1 MKFSATQITG
11 NQAEELAKDYL
22 QRQGLRFITHQYRS
36 TMGEIDLIMQHG
48 QTLVFVEVRFRET
61 DEFGSPE
68 ETITLAKQR
77 RLIRTAQLYLQNH
90 PNYERLLA
98 RFDVVAI
105 LGSKPNLKITWI
117 PDAFGV
123 Q

>member
-1 MKFSATQITG
+1 MGTSTDTG
-11 NQAEELAKDYL
+11 NQAEELAKEYL
-22 QRQGLRFITHQYRS
+22 CKQGLRLIERQYRS
-36 TMGEIDLIMQHG
+36 KLGEIDLIMQEQG
-48 QTLVFVEVRFRET
+48 TLVFIEVRYRES

-68 ETITLAKQR
+68 ETITQGKQR
-77 RLIRTAQLYLQNH
+77 RLIRTAQFYQQTHAFTENLFS
-90 PNYERLLA
+90 

-117 PDAFGV
+117 PNAFGV

>member
-1 MKFSATQITG
+1 MGKSIDTG

-22 QRQGLRFITHQYRS
+22 RTQGLRLVERQYRS
-36 TMGEIDLIMQHG
+36 KVGEIDLIMQDQ
-48 QTLVFVEVRFRET
+48 QTLVFVEVRYRQT

-68 ETITLAKQR
+68 ETITRAKQR
-77 RLIRTAQLYLQNH
+77 RLIRTALFYQQTHDFTENLSS
-90 PNYERLLA
+90 